1 MQIPDDLYYTQ
12 EHEWVRIEGR
22 LARVG
27 VTDYAQEKLGEV
39 VYVEL
44 PELGK
49 RVRQLSIP
57 KTREMELGAVESIKA
72 VSVVYSPLSGIVRE
86 VNRELESRPDL
97 VNSDPYGAG
106 WICVLEP
113 ENLEA
118 ELKNLLAPSSYAEL
132 LRKLER

>member
-1 MQIPDDLYYTQ
+1 MQIPEDLYYTE

-22 LARVG
+22 LARIG
-27 VTDYAQEKLGEV
+27 VTDFAQEKLGEV

-44 PELGK
+44 PEPGK
-49 RVRQLSIP
+49 RVRQLSTP
-57 KTREMELGAVESIKA
+57 KTHEMELGAVESIKA
-72 VSVVYSPLSGIVRE
+72 VSVVYSPLSGTVRQ
-86 VNRELESRPDL
+86 VNGELASRPDL

-118 ELKNLLAPSSYAEL
+118 ELKNLLTPSSYAEL